1 MLKRTGIITSLL
13 FTLVLAGCGGGGGG
27 NGDGGNIGAS
37 QPPLEINAGNAM
49 QVTAAVLDASGFV
62 VDTGNPGGPIT
73 GVVVQGDGAQV
84 DLAKVIRSRINLFSV
99 LRDQNAAMLATGVI
113 VSPTPQDCTTTGT
126 VTISGEIADPDLMQL
141 TAGDTLTLVFE
152 NCNEVDGLVMNGTMN
167 IVVAAFFGTIDLDPD
182 AEQLFIP
189 PYDFTFDTTLTNLS
203 ITEFAS
209 GATFTANGDVTLR
222 EGTTDGNAFNSYFW
236 GTSLTAKTS
245 TTSDTL
251 KNFLVLST
259 YNLTT
264 GAYTFDSGGDNGT
277 HDGTVC
283 CATLSSTALGGTVDF
298 DTLLFFAGVG
308 DNYPFSGQMD
318 ITGATVTGGVAPS
331 SVKVDAVDTQCVQLQ
346 VDPDGRGVTDVIL
359 TSWESLPTGIPDSSL
374 CAP

>member
-1 MLKRTGIITSLL
+1 MKKFVGNTVGLL
-13 FTLVLAGCGGGGGG
+13 FAAVLSACGGGGGG
-27 NGDGGNIGAS
+27 GGGGGVGTALQPLAIDAS
-37 QPPLEINAGNAM
+37 NAM

-73 GVVVQGDGAQV
+73 GVVVQEDGTQV

-99 LRDQNAAMLATGVI
+99 LRDQNTAVLASGVI

-126 VTISGEIADPDLMQL
+126 VTVSGEIADPDLMQL
-141 TAGDTLTLVFE
+141 TAGDTLTLVFK
-152 NCNEVDGLVMNGTMN
+152 NCNEGDGLVLNGTMN
-167 IVVAAFFGTIDLDPD
+167 IVVVAFFGTIDLDPNVQ
-182 AEQLFIP
+182 QLFIP

-203 ITEFAS
+203 ITDLAS
-209 GATFTANGDVTLR
+209 GAAFTANGDITLR
-222 EGTTDGNAFNSYFW
+222 EATIDGDAFNSYFW
-236 GTSLTAKTS
+236 GTSLTARSS

-251 KNFLVLST
+251 ENFLVLST
-259 YNLTT
+259 SNLIT

-298 DTLLFFAGVG
+298 DTLQFFAGVG
-308 DNYPFSGQMD
+308 DNYPFSGHMD

-331 SVKVDAVDTQCVQLQ
+331 MVMVDAVDAQCVSLQ
-346 VDPDGRGVTDVIL
+346 VDPDGRGVTDIIL
-359 TSWESLPTGIPDSSL
+359 TSWASLPTGIPDSSL
-374 CAP
+374 CPP

>member
-1 MLKRTGIITSLL
+1 MKMFMGNTVGLL
-13 FTLVLAGCGGGGGG
+13 FAAVLSACGGGGGSD
-27 NGDGGNIGAS
+27 GDGSVGTALEPLAIDAS
-37 QPPLEINAGNAM
+37 NAM
-49 QVTAAVLDASGFV
+49 QVTAAVLDASSFV

-73 GVVVQGDGAQV
+73 GVVVQEDGTQV
-84 DLAKVIRSRINLFSV
+84 DLATVIRSRINQFSV
-99 LRDQNAAMLATGVI
+99 LRDQNAAVLATGVI

-126 VTISGEIADPDLMQL
+126 VTVSGEIADPDLMQL

-152 NCNEVDGLVMNGTMN
+152 NCNEGDGLVLNGTMN
-167 IVVAAFFGTIDLDPD
+167 IVVAAFFGTIDLDPK

-203 ITEFAS
+203 ISELAA

-222 EGTTDGNAFNSYFW
+222 EATTDGKLFNSYFW
-236 GTSLTAKTS
+236 GASLTAKTS
-245 TTSDTL
+245 TTNDTL

-283 CATLSSTALGGTVDF
+283 CATLSSTALGGSVDF
-298 DTLLFFAGVG
+298 DTLLFFAGIG
-308 DNYPFSGQMD
+308 DNYPVSGQMD

-331 SVKVDAVDTQCVQLQ
+331 MVTVDAEDAQCVSLQ
-346 VDPDGRGVTDVIL
+346 VNPDGRGVTNVIL
-359 TSWESLPTGIPDSSL
+359 TSWASLSTGIPDSSL
-374 CAP
+374 CSP